1 MKKQNRLEKINEI
14 TKQPSW
20 ESRRDFITY
29 PSKIVHE
36 CNGQKILNNFCL
48 CKLAVPK
55 PSTEFYLKKA
65 FLIAEMCCGTA
76 WLWRSGN

>member
-1 MKKQNRLEKINEI
+1 MKKQNRMEKINEI

-36 CNGQKILNNFCL
+36 CNGHLEIFSLPQAIENSKQILPLQARCSETQHRIL
-48 CKLAVPK
+48 
-55 PSTEFYLKKA
+55 
-65 FLIAEMCCGTA
+65 
-76 WLWRSGN
+76 